1 MSRAVPPGPGAG
13 AVPDDR
19 GAGAVPEET
28 GERREQVRSLSRG
41 LAVIRSFDGDRP
53 QQTLADV
60 ARATGLT
67 RAAARRF
74 LLTLADEGYVRT
86 DGRLFALT
94 PRVLELGWSYLSAM
108 GLPEVA
114 APHLERLVAAVR
126 ESASVSVLDGD
137 PVTGYD
143 VVYVARVPTSRIMTV
158 TITIGTRFPA
168 YATSMGRVL
177 LAALPASTLDTYLAG
192 LRPETL
198 TEHTIAGAGELRAEL
213 ERARA
218 DGHCVVDQELEA
230 GLRSIAVP
238 VHDRAGRVTAAA
250 NVSTHASRRDA
261 DVLRT
266 ELLPEL
272 RACVAAIEADLR
284 ASG

>member
-1 MSRAVPPGPGAG
+1 MSQ
-13 AVPDDR
+13 
-19 GAGAVPEET
+19 ET
-28 GERREQVRSLSRG
+28 GERREQVRSLARG
-41 LAVIRSFDGDRP
+41 LAVIRSFDADRP
-53 QQTLADV
+53 QQTLAEV
-60 ARATGLT
+60 ARETGLT

-74 LLTLADEGYVRT
+74 LLTLADEGYVCT

-114 APHLERLVAAVR
+114 APHLESLVATVR
-126 ESASVSVLDGD
+126 ESASISVLDGD
-137 PVTGYD
+137 PRTGYD

-168 YATSMGRVL
+168 WATSMGRVL
-177 LAALPASTLDTYLAG
+177 LAALPASTLEDYLAG
-192 LRPETL
+192 LHPATL
-198 TEHTIAGAGELRAEL
+198 TERTVAGAGELRAEL
-213 ERARA
+213 DRVRA

-261 DVLRT
+261 ADLRT
-266 ELLPEL
+266 EVLPEL
-272 RACVAAIEADLR
+272 RACAAAIEADLR

>member
-1 MSRAVPPGPGAG
+1 MTEAARP
-13 AVPDDR
+13 
-19 GAGAVPEET
+19 T
-28 GERREQVRSLSRG
+28 GSTDPRREQVRSLARG
-41 LAVIRSFDGDRP
+41 LAVIRSFDARHP
-53 QQTLADV
+53 QQSLSDV

-74 LLTLADEGYVRT
+74 LLTLAEEGYVRT

-114 APHLERLVAAVR
+114 APHLEALAASVH

-137 PVTGYD
+137 PVNGYD
-143 VVYVARVPTSRIMTV
+143 VVYVARVPTARIMTV

-177 LAALPASTLDTYLAG
+177 LAALPPSTLDRHLAH
-192 LRPETL
+192 LHPRAL
-198 TEHTIAGAGELRAEL
+198 TDHTVGDPAALRAEL
-213 ERARA
+213 DRVRA
-218 DGHCVVDQELEA
+218 DGHCVVDQELEP

-238 VHDRAGRVTAAA
+238 VHDRSGRVAAAA

-261 DVLRT
+261 ASLRADV
-266 ELLPEL
+266 LPEL
-272 RACVAAIEADLR
+272 LACVAAIEADLR
-284 ASG
+284 AGGG

>member
-1 MSRAVPPGPGAG
+1 MS
-13 AVPDDR
+13 
-19 GAGAVPEET
+19 E
-28 GERREQVRSLSRG
+28 ERREQVRSLARG
-41 LAVIRSFDGDRP
+41 LAVIRSFDADHP

-60 ARATGLT
+60 ARSTGLT

-114 APHLERLVAAVR
+114 APHLERLVATVR
-126 ESASVSVLDGD
+126 DSASVSVLDGD
-137 PVTGYD
+137 PATGYD
-143 VVYVARVPTSRIMTV
+143 VVYVARVPTARIMTV

-168 YATSMGRVL
+168 WATSMGRVL
-177 LAALPASTLDTYLAG
+177 LAALPDSTLDTYLDG

-198 TEHTIAGAGELRAEL
+198 TEHTVAGADALRAEL
-213 ERARA
+213 ERVRA
-218 DGHCVVDQELEA
+218 DRHCVVDQELEA

-238 VHDRAGRVTAAA
+238 VHDSSGRVTAAA

-261 DVLRT
+261 AALRA
-266 ELLPEL
+266 EVLPEL
-272 RACVAAIEADLR
+272 RACAAAIELDLR